1 MVDKELMVKI
11 EDVMRAHIGG
21 DRKAHEVAK
30 DFSQAE
36 LEIYITTYFDYL
48 MK

>member
-1 MVDKELMVKI
+1 MTKI
-11 EDVMRAHIGG
+11 EDVMRKHLGG
-21 DRKAHEVAK
+21 DRKAHEVAR